1 MPDKPRR
8 VDDLRAYLRR
18 EDRRL
23 VFVIMAFLVVVG
35 GAAIS
40 IVYGWTTA
48 ATGIICLAAG
58 AGIFGLLWLILT
70 LIERWLGRE

>member
-48 ATGIICLAAG
+48 TTGILCLAAG
-58 AGIFGLLWLILT
+58 AGIIGLLWLILT